1 MISDRQLSILN
12 AIVEDYVDLGHPI
25 GSKTLI
31 ERHKLN
37 VSPATIRNEMKYL
50 EDLQL
55 IEKTHSSSG
64 RSPSEVGIRYYVNQL
79 LQQTSHQQ
87 QTKIQRLNELL
98 VSNHYDISSALSAFA
113 DELSVASQYT
123 TLVMRPNHKK
133 DIINNIHL
141 IRANDYLI
149 IMVVVFTS
157 GHVEHLHLASQLP
170 LTNDELTK
178 ISNFVSEKYQEWNK
192 TEFENELNSFVK
204 TTLEKEFIKDMLNT
218 IEVHF
223 DDQSNGIFMGGKVK
237 LIDALNE
244 SNVSSIQPILQ
255 YIESNKIAQLLDDM
269 TNASINVRIGH
280 EIESSLSD
288 ISIVTSEYHIDDRL
302 KGKIAVIGPT
312 AMNYQN
318 VIRLLNTIW

>member
-157 GHVEHLHLASQLP
+157 GHVEHLHLASQVP

-269 TNASINVRIGH
+269 TNVSINVRIGH

>member
-1 MISDRQLSILN
+1 
-12 AIVEDYVDLGHPI
+12 
-25 GSKTLI
+25 
-31 ERHKLN
+31 
-37 VSPATIRNEMKYL
+37 
-50 EDLQL
+50 
-55 IEKTHSSSG
+55 
-64 RSPSEVGIRYYVNQL
+64 
-79 LQQTSHQQ
+79 
-87 QTKIQRLNELL
+87 
-98 VSNHYDISSALSAFA
+98 
-113 DELSVASQYT
+113 
-123 TLVMRPNHKK
+123 
-133 DIINNIHL
+133 
-141 IRANDYLI
+141 
-149 IMVVVFTS
+149 MVVVFTS
-157 GHVEHLHLASQLP
+157 GHVEHLHLASQVP